1 MTNPFAA
8 YRRSS
13 IDWLTLI
20 RRRNQRVHD
29 DTRHGALRA
38 AWFGPLLLLLAVAL
52 SVALI
57 LDPPVAA
64 HPFTPTDWIYR
75 FAARWTTLG
84 ESQWYLVPTALFVL
98 ATGFVDWPS
107 RSRTFKLRL
116 CAWIETASFGFL
128 AIAGSGLIATIAKQL
143 IGRARPTQF
152 AEFGP
157 YHFDLMRFGYDYA
170 SFPSGH
176 STTVGALCC
185 AVALLWP
192 RLTGPMIIAAIW
204 LGSTRMI
211 LGVHYP
217 SDVFAGLAFGAWYS
231 YALAVWFARRR
242 FLFAADSCGKLHRK
256 PQTALFPA
264 LASAPPTPPALRRK
278 RQLTAWL

>member
-1 MTNPFAA
+1 MINPFAN
-8 YRRSS
+8 YRRSTV
-13 IDWLTLI
+13 DWLTLF
-20 RRRNQRVHD
+20 RRRNQSAHD
-29 DTRHGALRA
+29 KISHDALRV
-38 AWFGPLLLLLAVAL
+38 AWLGPLLLVLSVAL

-57 LDPPVAA
+57 LDPVLGA
-64 HPFTPTDWIYR
+64 HPFSATDWLYQ

-84 ESQWYLVPTALFVL
+84 ESHWYLVPTALFVL

-107 RSRTFKLRL
+107 RGRTFKLRL
-116 CAWIETASFGFL
+116 CAWIEAAWFGFL

-185 AVALLWP
+185 AIALLWP
-192 RLTGPMIIAAIW
+192 RLTGPMIVAAIW
-204 LGSTRMI
+204 LGSTRMV

-217 SDVFAGLAFGAWYS
+217 SDVLAGLGFGAWFS

-242 FLFAADSCGKLHRK
+242 FLFTADNCGWLRRK
-256 PQTALFPA
+256 PQTALFPG
-264 LASAPPTPPALRRK
+264 LASTPLSSRRK
-278 RQLTAWL
+278 W